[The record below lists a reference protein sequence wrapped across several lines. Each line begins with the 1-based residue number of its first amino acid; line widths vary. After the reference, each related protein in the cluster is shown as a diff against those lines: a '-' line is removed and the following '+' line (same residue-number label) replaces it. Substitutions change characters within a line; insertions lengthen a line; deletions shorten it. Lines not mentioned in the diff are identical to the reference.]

1 MSASGYCLQHDLD
14 AVISRTAGSWENF
27 RGVSIFVT
35 GGTGLFGRWLLESL
49 LYANRQ
55 LDLRLKITVLTR
67 NEQAFRLKAPH
78 LALDAAVDFVVG
90 DVRDFTFL
98 AQHYDYLIHGAT
110 TSADE
115 TFRGEEALQK
125 FDTLVTGTRHVLEF
139 AAQCGV
145 KKMLFLSSGCV
156 YGGVGEP
163 VTETYAGAPNTTN
176 PDTALGQAK
185 RAAEFLSACYAQKY
199 GWELVVARCFSFV
212 GPLLPLD
219 IHYAIGNFIGQAVR
233 GESVVVKGDGT
244 PIRSY
249 LYMADLVVWLLTL
262 LSHGRNGEIYNVGS
276 DQSIS
281 IRELANLVQ
290 GIICPDKP
298 VIVMSEPAY
307 SVGNEVRNV
316 YVPNVTKARNE
327 LGLDVWTDLEA
338 AVRLTAASVTGAAAC
353 Q

>member
-1 MSASGYCLQHDLD
+1 MYASAYSLQHDLD
-14 AVISRTAGSWENF
+14 EVIKRTAGSWDKF
-27 RGVSIFVT
+27 RGVSVFVT

-49 LYANRQ
+49 LYANQQ
-55 LDLRLKITVLTR
+55 LDLQLQITVLTR
-67 NEQAFRLKAPH
+67 NEQAFKLKAPH

-90 DVRDFTFL
+90 DVRNFTFPER
-98 AQHYDYLIHGAT
+98 QYDYLIHGAT

-125 FDTLVTGTRHVLEF
+125 FDTLVAGTRHVLEF
-139 AAQCGV
+139 AAQAGV

-156 YGGVGEP
+156 YGGAGEP
-163 VTETYAGAPNTTN
+163 VAESYVGAPNTAN
-176 PDTALGQAK
+176 PDTALAQGK
-185 RAAEFLSACYAQKY
+185 RAAEFLSACYAQQY
-199 GWELVVARCFSFV
+199 GWELVIARCFSFV
-212 GPLLPLD
+212 GPWLPLD

-233 GESVVVKGDGT
+233 GESVVVKGDGA

-276 DQSIS
+276 DRAVS
-281 IRELANLVQ
+281 IRDLANLVQ
-290 GIICPDKP
+290 EIICPDKP
-298 VIVMSEPAY
+298 VIVLSESAY

-316 YVPNVTKARNE
+316 YVPDVAKARSE
-327 LGLDVWTDLEA
+327 LGLDVWTDLET